1 MAKIP
6 NQQKSRFI
14 VSYRLKPSQSF
25 AGLQTKITT
34 GDGYELDFRDDMVWI
49 GFDAT
54 SDEGLRSLDIG
65 RQALRTLLA
74 ILTIQTEYPFD
85 LEPIQWIED
94 KPRDESGSANYVLG
108 KLGPDLAVQSEP
120 PSITIEHVQKGEIY
134 AHLASSNPY
143 YRYALLDY
151 SVALSFPRE
160 AIVFCARSSEWVE
173 SYFETINQSLSK
185 EAKVGARNLM
195 RAKLKLPR
203 KYLSQ
208 FFKIANETV
217 IARHAGAPRSPKI
230 EEIRFCVFFSRIVL
244 DRFGGYIWYS
254 QSKSLPPQWTYPT
267 DEKPPSDLFKD
278 KNPGLTQSLKQILT
292 GQLS

>member
-1 MAKIP
+1 MAGTSNK
-6 NQQKSRFI
+6 QKSSFI
-14 VSYRLKPSQSF
+14 VSFRLKPTQAF
-25 AGLQTKITT
+25 TGLQAKITT
-34 GDGYELDFRDDMVWI
+34 GDGYELSFHGDMVWI
-49 GFDAT
+49 RFDAA
-54 SDEGLRSLDIG
+54 SDEWLRRLDIG

-74 ILTIQTEYPFD
+74 ILTIQTQYPFD

-94 KPRDESGSANYVLG
+94 KPRDESGSVNYVLG
-108 KLGPDLAVQSEP
+108 RLGPDLTVQTEP
-120 PSITIEHVQKGEIY
+120 PSITIEHVQKSEIY
-134 AHLASSNPY
+134 AYLASSNPY

-160 AIVFCARSSEWVE
+160 AIVFCARSLEWVE
-173 SYFETINQSLSK
+173 SYFDTINQSLSK

-195 RAKLKLPR
+195 RDKLKLPR

-208 FFKIANETV
+208 FFTIANETV

-230 EEIRFCVFFSRIVL
+230 EEIRFCVFFSSIVL
-244 DRFGGYIWYS
+244 DRFGGYIRYS
-254 QSKSLPPQWTYPT
+254 QSKSLPPRLTYPT

-278 KNPGLTQSLKQILT
+278 KNPGLTQSLKQILS